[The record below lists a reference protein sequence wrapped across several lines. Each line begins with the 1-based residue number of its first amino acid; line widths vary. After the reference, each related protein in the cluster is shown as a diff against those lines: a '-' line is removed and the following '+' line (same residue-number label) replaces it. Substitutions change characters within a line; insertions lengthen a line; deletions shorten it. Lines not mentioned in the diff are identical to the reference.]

1 MGRDGRDVGI
11 VRVRG
16 VQNWAWLVG
25 GRLLVVCLLGGFR
38 KLQADGH
45 ESAGAVVI
53 QQRGRRRLVTALISA
68 TVVENLLL
76 GFCVFRAL
84 DVRPGLGMPVFDAA
98 VVFVAGRGVAV
109 AQEHPHAGVHTARQT
124 QSRPGSRLVS
134 SVPPGKS
141 VVSVGTRKLRWFSI

>member
-1 MGRDGRDVGI
+1 MGI
-11 VRVRG
+11 VRVCG
-16 VQNWAWLVG
+16 VQNWARLVG
-25 GRLLVVCLLGGFR
+25 GRLLVVCVLGGFR

-98 VVFVAGRGVAV
+98 VRVRGRPWGSCRAGTPACWCAHRTANSESARKPIGELRAAGEVRGVRGDEEV
-109 AQEHPHAGVHTARQT
+109 EVVFDLKETAD
-124 QSRPGSRLVS
+124 
-134 SVPPGKS
+134 
-141 VVSVGTRKLRWFSI
+141 